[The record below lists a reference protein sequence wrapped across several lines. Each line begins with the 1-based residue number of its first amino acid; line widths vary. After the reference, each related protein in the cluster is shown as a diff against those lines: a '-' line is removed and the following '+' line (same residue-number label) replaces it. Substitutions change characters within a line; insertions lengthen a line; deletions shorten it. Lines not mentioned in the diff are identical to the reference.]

1 MLRIIKAE
9 LHKTFLRGRTYIGFI
24 AVAIIV
30 LGVELAV
37 WLEGSKMLD
46 FITLD
51 LQRHF
56 ILEGQLINGYFT
68 TYVVLNSLWVHVPIL
83 VALVA
88 GDMLAGE
95 AAAGTFRLILT
106 RTASRTQIVMAKF
119 LAALAYVYLLVALMA
134 ALSLGLGMAL
144 FGTGDLVVVKKTINM
159 IPPNDVIWRFAG
171 AFLFGAL
178 SMTTVAALSL
188 FYSSLADNSIGPILG
203 CAATIIVLTIF
214 STLNFGFFRIIR
226 PFLFTTHMSGWRLFF
241 DYEPNLWVIGRSSA
255 ILFGH
260 VVLFLLLALWHFNK
274 KDILS

>member
-1 MLRIIKAE
+1 MLQIIKAE
-9 LHKTFLRGRTYIGFI
+9 LYKTFLRGRTYIGFT

-37 WLEGSKMLD
+37 WLEGSKMVD

-106 RTASRTQIVMAKF
+106 RTANRTQILMAKF
-119 LAALAYVYLLVALMA
+119 LATLAYVYMLIALMA

-159 IPPNDVIWRFAG
+159 IPPNDVLWRFGG

-214 STLNFGFFRIIR
+214 STLNFGFFKIIR

-241 DYEPNLWVIGRSSA
+241 DYEPDLWKIGRSSA
-255 ILFGH
+255 ILLGH
-260 VVLFLLLALWHFNK
+260 VGVFLFLAFWHFNR